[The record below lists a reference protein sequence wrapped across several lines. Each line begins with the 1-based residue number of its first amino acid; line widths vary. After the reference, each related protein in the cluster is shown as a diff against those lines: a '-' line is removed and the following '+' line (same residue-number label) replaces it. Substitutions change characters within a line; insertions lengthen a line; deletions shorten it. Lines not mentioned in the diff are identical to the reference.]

1 MRFAWTTVRRIIF
14 TWTGYWSLSSGYRRM
29 EPFALPNIL
38 MVSLLSV
45 FAARGLTVAF
55 RRHRRFAGLF
65 AALLVAF
72 PAVYYIT
79 HPSMAYRHPVD
90 PVLVLLGVSA
100 FTVRNLRPE
109 TRAEKSDSGV
119 ELSESARALPTV
131 EALKALTAR
140 WLRSVSYLR

>member
-1 MRFAWTTVRRIIF
+1 M
-14 TWTGYWSLSSGYRRM
+14 
-29 EPFALPNIL
+29 
-38 MVSLLSV
+38 
-45 FAARGLTVAF
+45 AARGLILTF
-55 RRHRRFAGLF
+55 RRHRRFAVLF

-100 FTVRNLRPE
+100 FTVRTSKRE
-109 TRAEKSDSGV
+109 TRSQKSESGV
-119 ELSESARALPTV
+119 ALAESGRALASI

-140 WLRSVSYLR
+140 WTRSVLYLR